1 MSDFRLSDAEHGIET
16 VRRLRLAI
24 GRPVPACLMTAIRVP
39 ELIHHLSRQA
49 GLTCCSK
56 PVRPAKLRSLLRK
69 LVAWGPNS
77 AELGEIGGGE
87 LG

>member
-1 MSDFRLSDAEHGIET
+1 MNPDMSTPHTCPKCYAVLPTDAPEG
-16 VRRLRLAI
+16 LC
-24 GRPVPACLMTAIRVP
+24 PACLMSGDTSP
-39 ELIHHLSRQA
+39 ELIHLSRQA
-49 GLTCCSK
+49 GLTLLFK

-69 LVAWGPNS
+69 LVAGGPNS